1 MVFWGMQRRFGQDI
15 FLVMSSLGEGLPS
28 PSPSLFFSPFFR
40 SNSTLARHH
49 GRVISRTR
57 FGLISPGILPSQSA
71 GSLFF
76 FIFFSCSLWSGWWA
90 PFNQQNGILA
100 FLHCA
105 RVEITSCAMVNMK
118 MPCFLCPCPGQ
129 APPAVPLPTFH
140 PALPTLCLD
149 PFPPLFALNVWD
161 GRRRDIS
168 TGPGTVRRGTGT
180 GHWYSTPWD
189 ASYCM
194 PLLQPQ
200 HRQQAFKETQG
211 PPSLSDH

>member
-1 MVFWGMQRRFGQDI
+1 MGYAKEIRPRHFFGDVI
-15 FLVMSSLGEGLPS
+15 AGEGLPS
-28 PSPSLFFSPFFR
+28 PSPSLFLLSLLSVKQHFGKTSWACHFQNPIWADFPWNPSISVGGIPFF
-40 SNSTLARHH
+40 LH
-49 GRVISRTR
+49 
-57 FGLISPGILPSQSA
+57 
-71 GSLFF
+71 
-76 FIFFSCSLWSGWWA
+76 FFSCSLWSGWWA

-105 RVEITSCAMVNMK
+105 RLEITSCAMVNMK
-118 MPCFLCPCPGQ
+118 MPCFLRPCPGQ

-149 PFPPLFALNVWD
+149 PFPPPSLHSTCLD